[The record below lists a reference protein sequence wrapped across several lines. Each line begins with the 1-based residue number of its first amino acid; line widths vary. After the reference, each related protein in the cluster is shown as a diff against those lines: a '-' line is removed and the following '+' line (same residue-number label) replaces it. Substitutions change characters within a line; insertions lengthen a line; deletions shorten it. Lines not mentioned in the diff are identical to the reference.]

1 MDIFVQIKQFSS
13 LVWSVDFVAATGCI
27 LAKFFYMTIFK

>member
-1 MDIFVQIKQFSS
+1 MQIKHFSS
-13 LVWSVDFVAATGCI
+13 LVWPVDFVAATSYI